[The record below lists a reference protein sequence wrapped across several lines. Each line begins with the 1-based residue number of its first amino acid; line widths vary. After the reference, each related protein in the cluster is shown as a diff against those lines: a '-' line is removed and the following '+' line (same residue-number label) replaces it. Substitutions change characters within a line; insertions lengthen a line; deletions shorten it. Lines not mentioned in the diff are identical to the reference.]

1 MTELRRDAAFS
12 EYVAAKGPWLRK
24 VAFLLCQDW
33 HRADDLV
40 QNSIIKLYVHWP
52 QAEKIGNLDAYARKI
67 VVNGFLAEQRSP
79 WWRRVVL
86 HREQYAGS
94 VDASIAHVETSL
106 DLSEALAE
114 LPARQRATVVL
125 RYFCDLSVEETATVL
140 SCSPGTVKSQTSRGL
155 DTLRRVLDTYT
166 AESAA
171 S

>member
-52 QAEKIGNLDAYARKI
+52 HAERIGNLDAYARRI
-67 VVNGFLAEQRSP
+67 LVNDFLAEQRSP

-86 HREQYAGS
+86 RRDEYSGS
-94 VDASIAHVETSL
+94 VDSSIAHIETSV
-106 DLSEALAE
+106 DLAEALAE

-125 RYFCDLSVEETATVL
+125 RYFCDLSVEETAAVL
-140 SCSPGTVKSQTSRGL
+140 SCSAGTVKSQTSRGL
-155 DTLRRVLDTYT
+155 DALRRVLDARPT
-166 AESAA
+166 ESAT